1 VGQSLAA
8 RIGKVDSKLN
18 AFFKLDAEGALDA
31 ARAAE
36 KEIARGEARGAL
48 HGVPVGV
55 KDIIDVAGQATT
67 CHSKVRLDHV
77 AREDADGF
85 WHIVDRTKDMIVSG
99 GFNVFP
105 REVEDVVAEHPAVAQ
120 VAVIGT
126 PDEKFGEAVTA
137 IVVPRPGHELTA
149 DVIAEIQA
157 AVKERKGSV
166 QVPKKVIAAEAIPMT
181 ALGKPDKKA
190 LRAQYA

>member
-1 VGQSLAA
+1 MHTG
-8 RIGKVDSKLN
+8 D
-18 AFFKLDAEGALDA
+18 
-31 ARAAE
+31 
-36 KEIARGEARGAL
+36 
-48 HGVPVGV
+48 
-55 KDIIDVAGQATT
+55 
-67 CHSKVRLDHV
+67 V

-85 WHIVDRTKDMIVSG
+85 WHIVDRTKDMIVTG

-126 PDEKFGEAVTA
+126 PDAQFGEAVTA
-137 IVVPRPGHELTA
+137 VVVMRPGFELSA
-149 DVIAEIQA
+149 DVVAEIQA

-166 QVPKKVIAAEAIPMT
+166 QVPKKVLAAEAIPMT

-190 LRAQYA
+190 LRAQHA